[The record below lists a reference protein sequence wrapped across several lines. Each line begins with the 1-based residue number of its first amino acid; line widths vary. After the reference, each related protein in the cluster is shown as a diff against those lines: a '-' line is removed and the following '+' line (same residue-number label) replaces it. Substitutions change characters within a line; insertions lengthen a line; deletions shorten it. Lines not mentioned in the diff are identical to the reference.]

1 MPQRGAR
8 AAKISQSATILT
20 SKTKPDDQPFEATMI
35 ILSAVRDFADGL
47 SRGFSLFF
55 TERNDHTIRT
65 LPMPI
70 NGKRK

>member
-1 MPQRGAR
+1 
-8 AAKISQSATILT
+8 
-20 SKTKPDDQPFEATMI
+20 MI
-35 ILSAVRDFADGL
+35 ILSAVRDFANGL